1 MILEESMMIA
11 TTSVDGTTRDTTKT
25 AEPPPSISTTSLK
38 QPQPGYVLAQSYRPL
53 CTDKN
58 YVTVGPQCSE
68 RELYST
74 MVQAA
79 VDLNKAYRGVK
90 GMISKVKI
98 YVNKDGQ
105 ELADASY
112 EMHKGRRVLTL
123 NALFDGGADGGGFDE
138 TIIDLVDS
146 LESKRLT
153 VGTAI
158 GANTKEYSRA
168 KLKLIGNR
176 FQEEIIHNMS
186 AI

>member
-1 MILEESMMIA
+1 
-11 TTSVDGTTRDTTKT
+11 
-25 AEPPPSISTTSLK
+25 
-38 QPQPGYVLAQSYRPL
+38 
-53 CTDKN
+53 
-58 YVTVGPQCSE
+58 
-68 RELYST
+68 

-112 EMHKGRRVLTL
+112 ETHKGRRVLTL

-146 LESKRLT
+146 L
-153 VGTAI
+153 
-158 GANTKEYSRA
+158 
-168 KLKLIGNR
+168 
-176 FQEEIIHNMS
+176 
-186 AI
+186 